1 MRDFGSGTLRERR
14 PGIWQLRVFIGTD
27 PISQRPIQKSRTV
40 HARLKSDAKQALRAF
55 ADEVQAEQ
63 EAMAAAVPTRTFGQ
77 LLEEWLS
84 HAERRLAR
92 TTFETY
98 RQYVDRRIKPA
109 LGGEALSDLTA
120 HQLDQFYAALQ
131 DEGLAVG
138 TIKLHPTI
146 IPGALA
152 QGVKWRWLAS
162 NPAREA
168 EPPRDRKEQLSILT
182 VGQVQALVQMAQT
195 ENEDMAVALS
205 LAVLTGARRSELC
218 GLKWSDVDWAEGLLR
233 IDRAFKVIAGSGQV
247 IGLPKGDKK
256 RRVMLS
262 TGALDVLRRYEKLQR
277 ERAHFIDKEWDPES
291 WLLSYNAG
299 ETPFRMKSLTE
310 YVSRLGK
317 RLQPQL
323 EVHLHQLRH
332 FAASHLS
339 GSADPRTVAV
349 QLGHDAQILLEV
361 YSHSIPERARAAAEH
376 LAAVAAL
383 PG

>member
-138 TIKLHPTI
+138 TIKLHHAI
-146 IPGALA
+146 ISGALS
-152 QGVKWRWLAS
+152 QGVKGRWLAS
-162 NPAREA
+162 NPAPESWAPA
-168 EPPRDRKEQLSILT
+168 EWQGAAFDPDCWAGASPCPT
-182 VGQVQALVQMAQT
+182 AQT
-195 ENEDMAVALS
+195 ENEDMA
-205 LAVLTGARRSELC
+205 
-218 GLKWSDVDWAEGLLR
+218 
-233 IDRAFKVIAGSGQV
+233 
-247 IGLPKGDKK
+247 
-256 RRVMLS
+256 
-262 TGALDVLRRYEKLQR
+262 
-277 ERAHFIDKEWDPES
+277 
-291 WLLSYNAG
+291 
-299 ETPFRMKSLTE
+299 
-310 YVSRLGK
+310 
-317 RLQPQL
+317 
-323 EVHLHQLRH
+323 
-332 FAASHLS
+332 
-339 GSADPRTVAV
+339 
-349 QLGHDAQILLEV
+349 
-361 YSHSIPERARAAAEH
+361 
-376 LAAVAAL
+376 
-383 PG
+383 